1 MKAHS
6 IPFILMLC
14 FMNCTQSNPT
24 IPLYIGTYTDGD
36 SEGIY
41 RLQFNTETGELSDM
55 QLAAKSSNPSY
66 ITFSPDRANLYV
78 VNENDPGEV
87 SSYKLNTDGSLDFIN
102 SVSSEGAAPCHIS
115 VNKTGDI
122 AAVSNYTSGTVSL
135 YNINENG
142 GLNDAYQVF
151 NHNVPDSISH
161 AHSAQFFEDNL
172 YVSDL
177 GRNAVYNYRLSS
189 NKKDYELITSSIIPM
204 HENVGPRHFAL
215 TNDGQFIYIIDEYGN
230 AITSAKKVNDKFQ
243 SLEHVSTLR
252 DDFKGDSNCADI
264 HLSKDES
271 FVYGSNRG
279 ENTIVVFKRNK
290 ETGTLEKI
298 QNEDVHGNWP
308 RNFTL
313 DPTGKFLL
321 VANKKSNNIS
331 VFKIDQETGKLTFL
345 NSTDLPTPV
354 CLLF

>member
-1 MKAHS
+1 MKIHL
-6 IPFILMLC
+6 IYPVLLLTL
-14 FMNCTQSNPT
+14 MNCSQNKPT

-41 RLQFNTETGELSDM
+41 RLQFNTETGELSDK
-55 QLAAKSSNPSY
+55 QLAANSSNPSY
-66 ITFSPDRANLYV
+66 ITYSPDRTYLYA

-87 SSYKLNTDGSLDFIN
+87 SGYKIKTDGTLDLIN
-102 SVSSEGAAPCHIS
+102 AVSSEGAHPCHIS
-115 VNKTGDI
+115 INKTGDV
-122 AAVSNYTSGTVSL
+122 AVVSNYTSGTVSL
-135 YNINENG
+135 FSINENG
-142 GLNDAYQVF
+142 VLNNAYQVF
-151 NHNVPDSISH
+151 NHNAPDSISH
-161 AHSAQFFEDNL
+161 AHSAQFFKDQL

-177 GRNAVYNYRLSS
+177 GRNAVYNYQLTS
-189 NKKDYELITSSIIPM
+189 NKKNYELITPSIIPM
-204 HENVGPRHFAL
+204 PEHVGPRHFAL

-230 AITSAKKVNDKFQ
+230 SITSAKQVNGKFEP
-243 SLEHVSTLR
+243 LEHVSTLR
-252 DDFKGDSNCADI
+252 DDFKGESNCADI
-264 HLSKDES
+264 HLSKDET

-279 ENTIVVFKRNK
+279 ENTIVVFKRNTQ
-290 ETGTLEKI
+290 TGTLEKI
-298 QNEDVHGNWP
+298 QNEDVHGDWP

-331 VFKIDQETGKLTFL
+331 VFKIDQNTGKLSFL